1 MHYGHARLESWELI
15 SILIWSG
22 IQGSSVFKISK
33 KISRL
38 LEEKK
43 GNIQIQDIQNISW
56 IWPVKAMQ
64 IMSAFE
70 LARRYFSEDVIY
82 ITSVQDIVQEVKEY
96 RNRKQEYLI
105 CLTLDGANRLIQ
117 KHVITIGILNQSL
130 VHPREVFAPAIEDR
144 ANSIV
149 LVHNHPSGTPYP
161 SKEDNQI
168 TMRLQE
174 ASKIIG
180 IHLLDHVIITQH
192 EHYSYCHEQKL

>member
-1 MHYGHARLESWELI
+1 
-15 SILIWSG
+15 
-22 IQGSSVFKISK
+22 
-33 KISRL
+33 
-38 LEEKK
+38 
-43 GNIQIQDIQNISW
+43 
-56 IWPVKAMQ
+56 MQ

-82 ITSVQDIVQEVKEY
+82 IASVQDIVQEVKEY

-168 TMRLQE
+168 TMRLLE
-174 ASKIIG
+174 VSKIVG